1 MNLDHNL
8 KQNHDHY
15 ICILMNVHEVIVV
28 YQSIYLCINFIK
40 FKCLWY
46 LSEREMQ
53 LLGCTC
59 S

>member
-8 KQNHDHY
+8 KRETQAHS

-40 FKCLWY
+40 FKCL
-46 LSEREMQ
+46 
-53 LLGCTC
+53 
-59 S
+59 